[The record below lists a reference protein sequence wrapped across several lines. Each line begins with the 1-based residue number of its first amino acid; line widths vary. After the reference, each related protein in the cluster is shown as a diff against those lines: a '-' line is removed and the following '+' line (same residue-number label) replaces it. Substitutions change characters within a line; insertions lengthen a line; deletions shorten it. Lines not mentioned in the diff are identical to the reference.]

1 MQASTPWRS
10 LSICQFPSFDQP
22 SVSVK
27 GRAPHD
33 YMAAD
38 QADDLDKAILIS
50 FAQDGRVEESL
61 KVKFSVMAC
70 TAECAKSPAVL
81 PR

>member
-1 MQASTPWRS
+1 
-10 LSICQFPSFDQP
+10 
-22 SVSVK
+22 
-27 GRAPHD
+27 
-33 YMAAD
+33 MAAD